1 MRSRRKKGI
10 VGIEA
15 AIVLIAF
22 VIVAASLA
30 FVALNMGL
38 FTTQKSKEVMQR
50 GLEESTTALEVD
62 GSVTAYTSDGKTV
75 NIISLPIK
83 VAPGRSQVDLSAS
96 KASIRLILPT
106 TEFEDILNRTEP
118 VFAVYQYSNGTFAI
132 VDVSDTNK
140 IANVD
145 NLSLIVLNDT
155 IWGPAFLNRTP
166 ANPEAVI
173 VILKPINNDTVLEYG
188 EKAIVLINLGNYGL
202 NAYDTFSTE
211 IRPPEGAPLTVE
223 RTIPASLPSSG
234 SFDLG

>member
-62 GSVTAYTSDGKTV
+62 GSVTAYTSDGTAV
-75 NIISLPIK
+75 SVVSIPIK
-83 VAPGRSQVDLSAS
+83 VAPGRSQVDLNKD
-96 KASIRLILPT
+96 KASIRLLLPNTEYENVNKGVYILGVNTTNGHYLLINATDPTQYIDTGSNDTSIQTFASALWSTAPT
-106 TEFEDILNRTEP
+106 T
-118 VFAVYQYSNGTFAI
+118 
-132 VDVSDTNK
+132 
-140 IANVD
+140 
-145 NLSLIVLNDT
+145 
-155 IWGPAFLNRTP
+155 
-166 ANPEAVI
+166 PEAYI
-173 VILKPINNDTVLEYG
+173 IILKPTNNNTVLEYG
-188 EKAIVLINLGNYGL
+188 EKAIILIHFDGDGVKSYQSF
-202 NAYDTFSTE
+202 TVE
-211 IRPPEGAPLTVE
+211 VRPPEGAPLTVE

>member
-1 MRSRRKKGI
+1 MRSRRKGI

-62 GSVTAYTSDGKTV
+62 GSVTAYTSDGTSV
-75 NIISLPIK
+75 SVASIPIK
-83 VAPGRSQVDLSAS
+83 VAPGRNLVDLNKN
-96 KASIRLILPT
+96 KASIRLLLPNTEYENINEGVYTLGTDSHGYYILYNATNPSDYKNT
-106 TEFEDILNRTEP
+106 TKKDTSIQTFASTLWSSAPTEP
-118 VFAVYQYSNGTFAI
+118 QAYI
-132 VDVSDTNK
+132 
-140 IANVD
+140 I
-145 NLSLIVLNDT
+145 
-155 IWGPAFLNRTP
+155 
-166 ANPEAVI
+166 
-173 VILKPINNDTVLEYG
+173 ILKPNNNNTVLEYG
-188 EKAIVLINLGNYGL
+188 EKAIVLVHFDGNGIKSYQSF
-202 NAYDTFSTE
+202 TVE

>member
-62 GSVTAYTSDGKTV
+62 GSVTAYTSDGTAV
-75 NIISLPIK
+75 SVVSIPIK
-83 VAPGRSQVDLSAS
+83 VAPGRSQVDLNKD
-96 KASIRLILPT
+96 KASIRLLLPNTEYENVNIGVYTLGTNATGYYILYNATNPSDYINT
-106 TEFEDILNRTEP
+106 NSTNTSI
-118 VFAVYQYSNGTFAI
+118 QTFVNALW
-132 VDVSDTNK
+132 ST
-140 IANVD
+140 AP
-145 NLSLIVLNDT
+145 SS
-155 IWGPAFLNRTP
+155 
-166 ANPEAVI
+166 PEAYVI
-173 VILKPINNDTVLEYG
+173 ILKPMNNNTVLEYG
-188 EKAIVLINLGNYGL
+188 EKAIILIHFDGDGVKSYQSF
-202 NAYDTFSTE
+202 TVE
-211 IRPPEGAPLTVE
+211 VRPPEGAPLTVE